1 MRSGSV
7 LSSGCLPALLRPE
20 ILLCPHSLLSSGSLL
35 RPDSLLS
42 FGSLLRPG
50 SLLGSGSLLCLRLQ
64 GISALRAEGLVIGYF
79 SSTLRTK
86 HKTPP
91 HKQAPIRHYCRSG
104 PLISLNQFE
113 ISSASAPAEPPIP
126 AEPSSFSAKSPAS
139 AEQDSPIFVEPESP
153 ISEEPESPVSEGFC
167 SPASIL
173 VPHFTQNFAPS
184 SITSPQFTAAMFATA
199 HRSHVCRASVRHIR
213 LTSPRSHLP
222 DSAQSPE
229 PAFQSPDTAPQ
240 WRSPPPSSE

>member
-7 LSSGCLPALLRPE
+7 LSSG
-20 ILLCPHSLLSSGSLL
+20 
-35 RPDSLLS
+35 SLLS

-50 SLLGSGSLLCLRLQ
+50 SLLSSGSLLRLRLQ
-64 GISALRAEGLVIGYF
+64 GISALRAKGLVIGYF

-104 PLISLNQFE
+104 PLSSLNQFE

-126 AEPSSFSAKSPAS
+126 AESSSFSA
-139 AEQDSPIFVEPESP
+139 
-153 ISEEPESPVSEGFC
+153 ESPVSTGFC

-173 VPHFTQNFAPS
+173 VPHFTQNFAPG
-184 SITSPQFTAAMFATA
+184 SITSPQLTAATFATI

-213 LTSPRSHLP
+213 LTSSRSHLP

-229 PAFQSPDTAPQ
+229 PAFRSPDTAPQ
-240 WRSPPPSSE
+240 WRSLPPSSA

>member
-7 LSSGCLPALLRPE
+7 LSSGCLPALLR
-20 ILLCPHSLLSSGSLL
+20 SG
-35 RPDSLLS
+35 SLLS

-50 SLLGSGSLLCLRLQ
+50 SLLGSGILLCLRLQ
-64 GISALRAEGLVIGYF
+64 GISALRAKGLVIGYF

-91 HKQAPIRHYCRSG
+91 HKQAPIRHYCHSG
-104 PLISLNQFE
+104 PLSSLNQFE

-139 AEQDSPIFVEPESP
+139 AEQESP
-153 ISEEPESPVSEGFC
+153 ISEAPESPVSTDFC
-167 SPASIL
+167 SSSSIL

-184 SITSPQFTAAMFATA
+184 SITFPQFTAATFATL
-199 HRSHVCRASVRHIR
+199 HHSHVCHSSPQLRLPQFTAATFAALPCTHIR

-222 DSAQSPE
+222 DSVQSPE
-229 PAFQSPDTAPQ
+229 PAFRSPDTAPQ
-240 WRSPPPSSE
+240 WHSLPPSSE